1 MLHHHVDVIGSDTIL
16 RLGRLIGGSGSL
28 LRVFMSMIVIVLM
41 GSSSSMSSLVSSGHL
56 GGLSLLKALVGVVV
70 FKFTEANELVT
81 VVTGDENLGVV
92 DHENES
98 VSLLDGDAGDSAES
112 LHTKFG
118 ESLAALLLASVELGS
133 FCY

>member
-1 MLHHHVDVIGSDTIL
+1 M
-16 RLGRLIGGSGSL
+16 
-28 LRVFMSMIVIVLM
+28 
-41 GSSSSMSSLVSSGHL
+41 SMSSFILVCCTSSMLGGMSLGSGHL
-56 GGLSLLKALVGVVV
+56 LSGLLLETLVRVVILEL
-70 FKFTEANELVT
+70 TEANELVT